1 MNSYCR
7 VHLIQVDSYI
17 KIIFSLNFNHSTKLR
32 KMKNSEAKDSKEQK
46 KPPRDRL
53 LGDEWIDWDY
63 EDDENEIREGKKT
76 FLLISFVAITI
87 ILAGLI
93 TFWYLVL
100 PRFESY
106 GRGYSLAL
114 TLTIILASG
123 AIIVWYI
130 ISIIAIYSKSNYL
143 KFCLHPKSS
152 IFFLLYPLS
161 MRIARSLGIS
171 RDRLSHSFIKV
182 SNESIVPDRQ
192 DGPVLILL
200 PRCLKRDLK
209 SKAREI
215 SKNYPDTI
223 VHTAPGGSEARLI
236 IKETKPRAII
246 AVACERD
253 LVSGVHEVAP
263 KLPVIGIP
271 NSRPIGPCK
280 DTTIE
285 LEELEKALKFFS
297 EGKLG

>member
-1 MNSYCR
+1 MTS
-7 VHLIQVDSYI
+7 SE
-17 KIIFSLNFNHSTKLR
+17 TKS
-32 KMKNSEAKDSKEQK
+32 NKENK

-63 EDDENEIREGKKT
+63 RDDEREIREGKKT
-76 FLLISFVAITI
+76 FLLISFFAITI

-114 TLTIILASG
+114 TITIFFACSL
-123 AIIVWYI
+123 IIAWYI
-130 ISIIAIYSKSNYL
+130 LSIIAIYSKINYL
-143 KFCLHPKSS
+143 KFCLHPRSS
-152 IFFLLYPLS
+152 IFFFLYPLS
-161 MRIARSLGIS
+161 MKIARSLGIS
-171 RDRLSHSFIKV
+171 RDRLSHSFIRV
-182 SNESIVPDRQ
+182 SNESIVPERK

-200 PRCLKRDLK
+200 PRCLKRELK
-209 SKAREI
+209 IQAREI
-215 SKNYPDTI
+215 SKKFPDTI

-285 LEELEKALKFFS
+285 LTELEKALKFFS
-297 EGKLG
+297 E